1 MLVQASRW
9 AFFWGWSMTRWLFPK
24 KIEVTE
30 DGIRTVVVQA
40 LLMPWVKEEETLVL
54 GRVASVRHMKGVFW
68 DSIQVES
75 LGGTNTLDIEGL
87 RKSDAA
93 ELVALINHELAVLH
107 RGSVNSS
114 YVPMAPGVGMGVS
127 EKISQKK
134 KLPF

>member
-1 MLVQASRW
+1 
-9 AFFWGWSMTRWLFPK
+9 MTRWLFPK